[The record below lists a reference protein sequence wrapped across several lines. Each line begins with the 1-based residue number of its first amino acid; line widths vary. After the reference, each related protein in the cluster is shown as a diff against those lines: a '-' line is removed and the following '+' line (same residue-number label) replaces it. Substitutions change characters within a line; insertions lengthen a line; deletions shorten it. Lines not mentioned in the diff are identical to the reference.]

1 MTHTTSTANDA
12 ASASSTPR
20 PVAAQ
25 LFAALV
31 AGCLFGFG
39 LAFSTMIR
47 PEVVLG
53 FLRMQDMG
61 LVLVLGGAVV
71 VTFIGYR
78 FAPRLL
84 RQPLLGGRFGA
95 HESSMSRSTIVG
107 AAIFGVGWGLTG
119 VCPGPAIAVGLVLL
133 VVCAGFAAL
142 WFTSEFILA
151 RPLGLATGGF
161 GIYLL
166 YGGIMGRK
174 EQQDNG

>member
-1 MTHTTSTANDA
+1 MTHTTSTASNA
-12 ASASSTPR
+12 ASASSTPT

-61 LVLVLGGAVV
+61 LGLVLGGAVV

-119 VCPGPAIAVGLVLL
+119 VCPGPAIAGLGAGAWELL
-133 VVCAGFAAL
+133 FSIAGIALGALLQGVVSDRTTTAS
-142 WFTSEFILA
+142 TS
-151 RPLGLATGGF
+151 G
-161 GIYLL
+161 
-166 YGGIMGRK
+166 
-174 EQQDNG
+174 